1 MEKILRSTEKII
13 PKKLYRAGQPVYH
26 ILIALFSAIAYRSP
40 SRKIKIIA
48 ITGTKGKSST
58 GELVSAILE
67 KAGYKTALSNT
78 IRFKI
83 GEESRPNLYKM
94 SMPGRGFMQKF
105 IHNAVNAKCDYA
117 VIEMTSQG
125 ALLYRHRFIHIDTLI
140 VTNISPEHIEA
151 HGSYE
156 NYIASKMEI
165 GKQFQRS
172 RKNNKMLIVNSDD
185 VEAKRFLSIRADKK
199 IAYRLAETKPYSLLE
214 NGSEFCYEHVRIQSR
229 LSGIFNIYN
238 MLAAIKATESRGID
252 LEKIVT
258 ALRNFTVIRGRMEY
272 VKAGQDFNVIVD
284 YAHTIDSL
292 TKVYE
297 ALTTTHANHKAGITN
312 TGKKTKT
319 KNAAENSASKL
330 IGVLGGTGGGRDRW
344 KRKDMGAV
352 ADKFCD
358 YVVLTNED
366 PYDED
371 PMQIINDVA
380 EGFSKN
386 KPMIILDR
394 RLAIRDA
401 IAHAKTGDT
410 IIITGKGTDPF
421 IMGPNGNNTPW
432 SDAEIARD
440 EIRKLLAKK

>member
-13 PKKLYRAGQPVYH
+13 PKKIYRLGQPMYH
-26 ILIALFSAIAYRSP
+26 FGLAFLSALYYRFP

-83 GEESRPNLYKM
+83 GEKSRDNLYKM

-105 IHNAVNAKCDYA
+105 IHEAVDAKCDYA
-117 VIEMTSQG
+117 IIEMTSQG
-125 ALLYRHRFIHIDTLI
+125 SLLYRHRFIHMDTLI

-156 NYIASKMEI
+156 NYIASKFAI
-165 GKQFQRS
+165 GKQLRRS
-172 RKNNKMLIVNSDD
+172 RKNNKILIVNADD
-185 VEAKRFLSIRADKK
+185 MEAKKFLTLRADKK

-214 NGSEFCYEHVRIQSR
+214 NGLEFSYDCVRIQSR

-238 MLAAIKATESRGID
+238 MLAAIKATESRGVE
-252 LEKIVT
+252 LEKIVA

-272 VKAGQDFNVIVD
+272 IKAGQDFNVIVD

-292 TKVYE
+292 QKVYV
-297 ALTTTHANHKAGITN
+297 ALTTTHANKTISDGG
-312 TGKKTKT
+312 TGKNKKTAPIT
-319 KNAAENSASKL
+319 PKL
-330 IGVLGGTGGGRDRW
+330 IGILGGTGGGRDKW
-344 KRKDMGAV
+344 KRKEMGAV
-352 ADKFCD
+352 ADAYCD

-380 EGFSKN
+380 AGFTKN
-386 KPMIILDR
+386 KPAIILDR

-421 IMGPNGNNTPW
+421 IMGPNGNNMPW
-432 SDAEIARD
+432 SDARIVREELERQ
-440 EIRKLLAKK
+440 KLEKVPKK